1 MEIIKP
7 EKGKIDNYTYKKVKY
22 FFERNLKILHPFM
35 PFISEEIWHL
45 LEKRNINESLIISS
59 WPKVNDVDKLILEKF
74 EYSKELISQIRSARK
89 NNSISFKDSIKL
101 ICSKQIDK
109 ELRPIVEKMG
119 NVNDWTFEVNDT
131 QIISF
136 RVLENEYSIPVKNS
150 NFEEEVVKITK
161 ELHYLEGL
169 LNLIDKKLSNQ
180 KFINNAPKSV
190 IEKEKKKAF
199 DTKLKIENLSKSLKN
214 LKLKLSK

>member
-1 MEIIKP
+1 
-7 EKGKIDNYTYKKVKY
+7 
-22 FFERNLKILHPFM
+22 
-35 PFISEEIWHL
+35 
-45 LEKRNINESLIISS
+45 
-59 WPKVNDVDKLILEKF
+59 
-74 EYSKELISQIRSARK
+74 
-89 NNSISFKDSIKL
+89 
-101 ICSKQIDK
+101 
-109 ELRPIVEKMG
+109 MG
-119 NVNDWTFEVNDT
+119 NVNDWTFEVNDA

>member
-1 MEIIKP
+1 M
-7 EKGKIDNYTYKKVKY
+7 
-22 FFERNLKILHPFM
+22 
-35 PFISEEIWHL
+35 
-45 LEKRNINESLIISS
+45 
-59 WPKVNDVDKLILEKF
+59 ILEKF

-101 ICSKQIDK
+101 ICSNQIDK
-109 ELRPIVEKMG
+109 ELSPIVEKMG
-119 NVNDWTFEVNDT
+119 NVNDWTFEVNDA

-150 NFEEEVVKITK
+150 NFEEEVVKLTK

-199 DTKLKIENLSKSLKN
+199 DTNLKIENLSKSLKN